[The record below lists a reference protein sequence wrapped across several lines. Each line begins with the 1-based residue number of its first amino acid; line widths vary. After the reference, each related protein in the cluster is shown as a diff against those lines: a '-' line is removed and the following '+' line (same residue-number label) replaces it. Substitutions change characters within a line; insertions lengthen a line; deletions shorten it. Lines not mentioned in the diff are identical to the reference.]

1 MLHGDE
7 AVSVR
12 RVSDDNNFDIF
23 AGNLIENFT
32 LLRENRGIFTNK
44 IIALHTLTTK
54 WENLLE
60 SDHVQTRKGSNKE
73 DKVNISEC
81 FLGIGSGN
89 DTSKKRECAVL
100 KFKND
105 AWKVEWD

>member
-54 WENLLE
+54 
-60 SDHVQTRKGSNKE
+60 
-73 DKVNISEC
+73 
-81 FLGIGSGN
+81 
-89 DTSKKRECAVL
+89 
-100 KFKND
+100 
-105 AWKVEWD
+105 